1 MTIFFSYL
9 QGILMQAAVGPGPML
24 GQLSHPGAGNLAQLG
39 HPSVGN
45 LGHPSL
51 GNLAQLGHPTLRY
64 PDLLLKVR
72 NNNFFEFYLG
82 GGVGGGGK
90 EYKRSERDIYQWQVI
105 LWT

>member
-1 MTIFFSYL
+1 
-9 QGILMQAAVGPGPML
+9 MQAAVGPGPML

-82 GGVGGGGK
+82 GGGMGGGVQK
-90 EYKRSERDIYQWQVI
+90 V
-105 LWT
+105 